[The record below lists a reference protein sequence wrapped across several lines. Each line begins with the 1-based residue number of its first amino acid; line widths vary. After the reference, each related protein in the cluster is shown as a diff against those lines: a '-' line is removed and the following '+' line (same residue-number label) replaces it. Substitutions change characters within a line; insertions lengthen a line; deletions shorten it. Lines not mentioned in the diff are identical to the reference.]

1 MNMKDHILLAMRELF
16 ERWEESLSLLKEEQV
31 TQKLG
36 DSDWTIKDAVVHLW
50 AWQQRTLA
58 RVEAAVEN
66 REPIM
71 PAWASTADFNQVD
84 VDVIN
89 ARIYDSNRNKSWD
102 EVHKNWK
109 EGFQNIL
116 EAASKVGERDM
127 LDVERFAWLKDYS
140 LAHILISSYDH
151 HLEHNPM
158 LEEALS
164 A

>member
-1 MNMKDHILLAMRELF
+1 MSMKDHILLAMKELF
-16 ERWEESLSLLKEEQV
+16 EKWEESLSLLKEEQV
-31 TQKLG
+31 TKKLG

-58 RVEAAVEN
+58 RVEAAAEN

-71 PAWASTADFNQVD
+71 PAWASTMDFNQVD

-89 ARIYDSNRNKSWD
+89 ARIHESNRDKSWD
-102 EVHKNWK
+102 EVHQNWK

-127 LDVERFAWLKDYS
+127 LDVERYEWFNNYS
-140 LAHILISSYDH
+140 LAQFLLSSYDH
-151 HLEHNPM
+151 HLEHNEM
-158 LEEALS
+158 LEEAIH